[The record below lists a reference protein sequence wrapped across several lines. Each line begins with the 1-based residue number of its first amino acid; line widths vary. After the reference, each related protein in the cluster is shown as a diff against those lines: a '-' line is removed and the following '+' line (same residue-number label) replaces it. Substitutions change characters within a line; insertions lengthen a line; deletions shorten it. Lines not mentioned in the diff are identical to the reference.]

1 MKQSLTF
8 YLLLLVLKLKGV
20 KKDFSQ
26 DPIDYRRVRK
36 EDIHAPGDSIFPGKK
51 VAIFKIAATT
61 ITEVKRERPTKGLI
75 LFVHGGAFIS
85 GPTELHW
92 KVVKKIA
99 AKTGQT
105 IWLCNYP
112 KAPENQI
119 ASISHNIDLVY
130 ATALKEYSANEITI
144 LGDSVGGTLITN
156 LTQRLIQKNQELPN
170 KLILVSPVM
179 DASMSNP
186 KIEEVDVRDPMLSKA
201 GVLSAKKMCAGE
213 MDLKNEMLS
222 PLYGGFNGFPKTV
235 LFLAENDITYP
246 DQLLV
251 VQKLKAEGVDLEVIL
266 GEKMPHIWPFL
277 PVMKEA
283 RVALYQ
289 LIDRL
294 NG

>member
-1 MKQSLTF
+1 
-8 YLLLLVLKLKGV
+8 
-20 KKDFSQ
+20 
-26 DPIDYRRVRK
+26 
-36 EDIHAPGDSIFPGKK
+36 
-51 VAIFKIAATT
+51 
-61 ITEVKRERPTKGLI
+61 
-75 LFVHGGAFIS
+75 
-85 GPTELHW
+85 
-92 KVVKKIA
+92 
-99 AKTGQT
+99 
-105 IWLCNYP
+105 
-112 KAPENQI
+112 
-119 ASISHNIDLVY
+119 
-130 ATALKEYSANEITI
+130 
-144 LGDSVGGTLITN
+144 
-156 LTQRLIQKNQELPN
+156 
-170 KLILVSPVM
+170 
-179 DASMSNP
+179 
-186 KIEEVDVRDPMLSKA
+186 
-201 GVLSAKKMCAGE
+201 MCAGE

>member
-130 ATALKEYSANEITI
+130 ATALKEYSANEITL